1 MMSIQKYFPLHKS
14 NLVPLVHQLKYFLSP
29 PFLRAR
35 NCNIPRD
42 QLATFQSTQNP
53 RLHLRR
59 QTFKKIILL
68 TRTASISLS
77 VTGVRFGRRDAFPPT
92 AVLMGGAGTSDLD
105 LVMKLSMMSPSL
117 RIACLSEI
125 EPRQQ
130 KLKTVWN
137 INGNLET
144 KWEWFRE

>member
-1 MMSIQKYFPLHKS
+1 
-14 NLVPLVHQLKYFLSP
+14 
-29 PFLRAR
+29 
-35 NCNIPRD
+35 
-42 QLATFQSTQNP
+42 
-53 RLHLRR
+53 
-59 QTFKKIILL
+59 
-68 TRTASISLS
+68 
-77 VTGVRFGRRDAFPPT
+77 
-92 AVLMGGAGTSDLD
+92 MGGAGTSELD

-117 RIACLSEI
+117 RVAWLSEI